1 MTHTLA
7 EGTLEWP
14 RDSVSCR
21 ELAPE
26 SKAMCPATI
35 NIGRRRAFRWSRDAR
50 EMVRMELSRNAAG
63 EPICLNNLVSSLVR
77 ESGHPRD
84 ACLRFARQMGITQKR
99 KYRAWS
105 EEEHQKLLAL
115 LNSNSVAGIA
125 GKLNRSRWAVYA
137 HLRRLRAIGTPGDLC
152 STGYGAELDPSRIAA
167 SACGACAS

>member
-50 EMVRMELSRNAAG
+50 EMVRMELSRDAAG
-63 EPICLNNLVSSLVR
+63 EAICLSNLVSSLVR

-99 KYRAWS
+99 KYRVWS
-105 EEEHQKLLAL
+105 EEEQQQLLAL

-125 GKLNRSRWAVYA
+125 GKLNRSQWAVYA
-137 HLRRLRAIGTPGDLC
+137 HLRRLRAIGIPSGIYAA
-152 STGYGAELDPSRIAA
+152 GYGADPDRSRIAA
-167 SACGACAS
+167 SVIDV

>member
-7 EGTLEWP
+7 EGTLES
-14 RDSVSCR
+14 RSDSSLSCD
-21 ELAPE
+21 LAPE

-50 EMVRMELSRNAAG
+50 EMVRMELSRDTAG
-63 EPICLNNLVSSLVR
+63 EPVCLSNLISSLVR

-99 KYRAWS
+99 KYRVWS
-105 EEEHQKLLAL
+105 EEEQQQLLAL

-137 HLRRLRAIGTPGDLC
+137 QLRRLGAISTPADLC
-152 STGYGAELDPSRIAA
+152 SAEYGGELDRSRIAA
-167 SACGACAS
+167 CACGGRAS